1 MYNPFKKKPKIEK
14 IVEITPM
21 ERAQRA
27 VDELN
32 AAVAALREATTEG
45 PILRPW
51 VRSGDARYRIRAKVM
66 LGYWCP
72 HKSGFVTVYGDDQP
86 GTKDY

>member
-1 MYNPFKKKPKIEK
+1 MFNPFRKRPKVE
-14 IVEITPM
+14 EITPM

-32 AAVAALREATTEG
+32 AAVAALRKATTEG
-45 PILRPW
+45 PVLRPW
-51 VRSGDARYRIRAKVM
+51 VRSGDPRYRIRAKVM
-66 LGYWCP
+66 LGYWEPREQC
-72 HKSGFVTVYGDDQP
+72 FVTVYGNDTP